1 LSVSCACTQ
10 STPSFDEKRATR
22 PSSIET
28 IATCGRGSAI
38 RARPSSATSRPSPTC
53 TEITQ
58 TPSTSAKLV
67 NETPAANQNEP
78 RAIGNVVPSAISSA
92 IGSPLGFAAGSS
104 ALISGYWSKCE
115 SSDGSTSRRLM
126 PRPPPMPVR
135 KNAGG
140 PPIGPLTA
148 PKAKNDANFSPLT
161 TPWP

>member
-1 LSVSCACTQ
+1 MSCAWTQ
-10 STPSFDEKRATR
+10 STPSFVEKRATR

-38 RARPSSATSRPSPTC
+38 RARPRSAISRPSPTSIE
-53 TEITQ
+53 TTT

-67 NETPAANQNEP
+67 NERPAANQNEP
-78 RAIGNVVPSAISSA
+78 RAIGKVSPRLISSA
-92 IGSPLGFAAGSS
+92 IGSGLGLADGSS
-104 ALISGYWSKCE
+104 ALISGYWSKRD
-115 SSDGSTSRRLM
+115 SSVGRTSRRLM

-148 PKAKNDANFSPLT
+148 PKAKNDANFSPST
-161 TPWP
+161 MPWP